1 MLEYASAMNQI
12 LDHVLG
18 AARQLGASDVHLKS
32 GLPPV
37 FRIRGDLRT
46 LRDTPPLTAEVI
58 GTFAVNLMNEKQR
71 ETYDKHH
78 DVDLAYGTP
87 DGVRYRV
94 NVFKQRGQTGMVLRL
109 IPPEVPTFE
118 KLNLPATVQK
128 MCEEERGLVLVTG
141 ITGSGKSTTLAA
153 MIDFINRTRANH
165 IVTVEDPIEF
175 LHKDRRSVVNQREI
189 GFDAES
195 FSKALRAALRQDPDV
210 ILVGEMRDEETIETA
225 LHAAETGH
233 LVMSTLHTLDAV
245 ETVNR
250 VIGMFPPHQQSQIR
264 IALASVL
271 KGVVSQRLVAR
282 ADGKGMVPAVEILVM
297 TQRIR
302 ELIEDPKRTREIR
315 DAIAGGRNPYGMM
328 TFDQCLTDLVHNRFI
343 TYDQALSASTTP
355 DDFALYFRG
364 VGKSA
369 DAVAGSGNAPK
380 AGTREAIAAAPSPVQ
395 GPPEEKPLELDR
407 PGGGGGYRR

>member
-1 MLEYASAMNQI
+1 

-18 AARQLGASDVHLKS
+18 AARQLGASDVHLKA

-37 FRIRGDLRT
+37 FRIKGDLRT

-58 GTFAVNLMNEKQR
+58 GTFALNLMNEKQR
-71 ETYDKHH
+71 DQFDKTHEC
-78 DVDLAYGTP
+78 DLSYGTP

-94 NVFKQRGQTGMVLRL
+94 NVFQQRGLHGMVLRI
-109 IPPEVPTFE
+109 IPPDVPGFE
-118 KLNLPATVQK
+118 KLNLPPAVQT
-128 MCEEERGLVLVTG
+128 MCEEERGLILVTG

-153 MIDFINRTRANH
+153 MIDYINRQRAAH

-175 LHKDRRSVVNQREI
+175 LHKDRRSVINQREI
-189 GFDAES
+189 GFDTDS

-250 VIGMFPPHQQSQIR
+250 IIGMFPPHQQNQIR

-271 KGVVSQRLVAR
+271 KGVISQRLVAR
-282 ADGKGMVPAVEILVM
+282 ADGKGMIPSVEILVM

-302 ELIEDPKRTREIR
+302 ELLEDPKRTREIR
-315 DAIAGGRNPYGMM
+315 DAIAGGKNPYGMM
-328 TFDQCLTDLVHNRFI
+328 TFDQCLTDLVVRQLI
-343 TYDQALSASTTP
+343 TYETALGASTTP
-355 DDFALYFRG
+355 DDFALHFRG
-364 VGKSA
+364 VA
-369 DAVAGSGNAPK
+369 K
-380 AGTREAIAAAPSPVQ
+380 AGEATSGQDSQTAVPK
-395 GPPEEKPLELDR
+395 GGGDGNLELDR
-407 PGGGGGYRR
+407 IPRR